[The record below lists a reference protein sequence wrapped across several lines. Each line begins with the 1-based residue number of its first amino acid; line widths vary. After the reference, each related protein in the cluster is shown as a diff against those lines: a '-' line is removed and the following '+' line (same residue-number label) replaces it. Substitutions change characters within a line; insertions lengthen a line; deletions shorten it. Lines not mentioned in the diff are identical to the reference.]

1 MDLRKAMAGCATVAE
16 TVDGLTAH
24 GFGERFRA
32 HEGGLLAIERGEA
45 VRTEDLVIRAYYRFE
60 GVSDPDDMAIVYA
73 VETRA
78 GVRGTITDAFGVY
91 SDPAIGAALADV
103 PIREWQFSRS
113 SADPPHFKARA

>member
-1 MDLRKAMAGCATVAE
+1 VAE
-16 TVDGLTAH
+16 AVDGLTAH
-24 GFGERFRA
+24 GFVERFRA
-32 HEGGLLAIERGEA
+32 HASGLLAIERGEA
-45 VRTEDLVIRAYYRFE
+45 IRKEDLVIRAYYRFE

-103 PIREWQFSRS
+103 PIREWQG
-113 SADPPHFKARA
+113 P